1 MISLQ
6 TSLSWRKTAS
16 SAAFAYGGD
25 TMNFTDLNIKLSY
38 ISCGEE
44 NIAKSFLV
52 PTLKQ
57 AKLYQRS
64 VGFFSSTVL
73 APIIDGIVAMARKG
87 GKIQLVASPQLSE
100 QDVKAIN
107 LGYEQREEIINTAFT
122 RDFIAAME
130 NLDDDHLKLLVSL
143 IANGTLDIKIAVTNS
158 VGMYH
163 DKLGI
168 LEDFDGN
175 VIAFFGSANSSI
187 NGYQD
192 NYEKIRVVKSWIAP
206 EQASIADERR
216 EFDALWNDTNPYVKV
231 YSYKE
236 SARKQILKIIDN
248 RKASGGIAKAEPV
261 KLRDYQEDAIAAW
274 VANQYH
280 GFYVMATGTG
290 KTWTAIYSAKRLL
303 ERHPAMIVI
312 CAPYKHLVRQWA
324 DDIVKTFPTA
334 KLVMVSSENPTWE
347 QQISQEIIRKRYNP
361 ENQIIIISTIASFK
375 MPRFMA
381 TIEKSTDEK
390 LLIVD
395 ESHRFTD
402 RPDSLKDIFQ
412 YLLGLSATPYSGS
425 SAQKG
430 QALMAW
436 FGGQV
441 FNLPIEV
448 ALERGFLVPYY
459 YYPIF
464 VEATEDEEDRFRY
477 HTQKILSCF
486 KNNKCINPDLL
497 VKSLRNRLRVISM
510 AKEKQDRIDEIVNQI
525 RERDHFVVYCGDGK
539 LFDTNTGEEL
549 RHIQSIKRVLS
560 THGFKSSQFTAK
572 ENVADRMELVDAFN
586 KGEISALAAI
596 RCLDEGINI
605 PSIKS
610 ALILSSNDDYREFV
624 QRRGRILRTYGDKRF
639 AKIYDVIVLP
649 SCDLQGWAKIEF
661 RRFYEYAK
669 LALNWSKLESE
680 LESYLTRYDLCIEDI
695 DIYDYEDVED
705 TVDE

>member
-1 MISLQ
+1 
-6 TSLSWRKTAS
+6 
-16 SAAFAYGGD
+16 
-25 TMNFTDLNIKLSY
+25 MNFTNLDIKLSY
-38 ISCGEE
+38 ISYGEE
-44 NIAKSFLV
+44 NIAKAFLV
-52 PTLKQ
+52 PALKQ

-64 VGFFSSTVL
+64 VGFFSSSVL

-87 GKIQLVASPQLSE
+87 GKIELVASPQLSE

-107 LGYEQREEIINTAFT
+107 LGYEQREKIISTAFT
-122 RDFIAAME
+122 RDFTAAME
-130 NLDDDHLKLLVSL
+130 DLDDDRLKLLVSL

-158 VGMYH
+158 VGIYH

-168 LEDFDGN
+168 LEDFDGD
-175 VIAFFGSANSSI
+175 VVAFFGSANSSI

-192 NYEKIRVVKSWIAP
+192 NYEKIRVVKSWVAP
-206 EQASIADERR
+206 EQASVADERR
-216 EFDALWNDTNPYVKV
+216 EFDALWNDTNPYIRV
-231 YSYKE
+231 YGYTE
-236 SARKQILKIIDN
+236 SARKQILRIIDN
-248 RKASGGIAKAEPV
+248 RKAGGGTAKSEPV
-261 KLRDYQEDAIAAW
+261 KLRDYQEEAIAAW
-274 VANQYH
+274 VENQYH

-334 KLVMVSSENPTWE
+334 KLVMVSSENPAWE

-361 ENQIIIISTIASFK
+361 ENQIIIISTLASFK

-381 TIEKSTDEK
+381 AIEKSTDEK
-390 LLIVD
+390 FLIVD

-402 RPDSLKDIFQ
+402 HPDSLKDIFQ
-412 YLLGLSATPYSGS
+412 YLLGLSATPHSGS

-430 QALMAW
+430 KELMAW

-441 FNLPIEV
+441 FNLPIEI

-464 VEATEDEEDRFRY
+464 VEATEDEEGKFRY

-510 AKEKQDRIDEIVNQI
+510 AKEKQARIDEIVNQI
-525 RERDHFVVYCGDGK
+525 KERDHFVVYCGDGK
-539 LFDTNTGEEL
+539 LFDNDTGEEL

-572 ENVADRMELVDAFN
+572 ENMTDRMELVDAFY
-586 KGEISALAAI
+586 KSEISALAAI

-624 QRRGRILRTYGDKRF
+624 QRRGRILRTYEGKNF

-649 SCDLQGWAKIEF
+649 SRDLQGWAKIEF

-669 LALNWSKLESE
+669 LALNWGELELE
-680 LESYLTRYDLCIEDI
+680 LESYLARYDLCIEDI
-695 DIYDYEDVED
+695 DVYAYDDVKSHNFK
-705 TVDE
+705 